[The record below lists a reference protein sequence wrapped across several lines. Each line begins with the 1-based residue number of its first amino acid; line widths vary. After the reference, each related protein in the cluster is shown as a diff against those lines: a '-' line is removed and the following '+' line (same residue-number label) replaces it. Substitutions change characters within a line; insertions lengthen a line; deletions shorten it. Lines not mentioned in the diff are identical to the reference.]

1 LSEPGLS
8 RVVAPS
14 VEEQRLTEIYRRKGL
29 AALVAE
35 LEKF

>member
-1 LSEPGLS
+1 
-8 RVVAPS
+8 VAPS